1 MARIKRVFYMKIS
14 VNMAFWQ
21 NKALTELTS
30 QEWESL
36 CDGCGKCCLN
46 KLIDDETE
54 ELYYTNA
61 ACLLLDH
68 QTASCKH
75 YSDRFSH
82 VPQCT
87 VITPQNVHELTWLP
101 DSCAYRRLAAGR
113 DLPSWH
119 PLLTGSKEAM
129 HLAGMSIQGKV
140 VDERRVKD
148 IEDHIVL
155 WPLKDL
161 D

>member
-1 MARIKRVFYMKIS
+1 
-14 VNMAFWQ
+14 MAFWQ
-21 NKALTELTS
+21 SKTLAQMTAT
-30 QEWESL
+30 EWESL

-54 ELYYTNA
+54 DLYYTNA

-68 QTASCKH
+68 NSASCQH
-75 YSDRFSH
+75 YSDRFSY

-87 VITPQNVHELTWLP
+87 VITLDNINQLTWLP

-113 DLPSWH
+113 GLPSWH
-119 PLLTGSKEAM
+119 PLITGSKEAM

-140 VDERRVKD
+140 IDERRVKD

-155 WPLKDL
+155 WPLKDI

>member
-1 MARIKRVFYMKIS
+1 MLSAVIIMS
-14 VNMAFWQ
+14 FW
-21 NKALTELTS
+21 KEKSLS
-30 QEWESL
+30 QMTPDEWELL

-61 ACLLLDH
+61 ACKLLNL
-68 QTASCKH
+68 QTCSCSR
-75 YSDRFSH
+75 YPERFVH

-87 VITPQNVHELTWLP
+87 AINIDNIATLTWLP
-101 DSCAYRRLAAGR
+101 DSCAYVRLYHGR
-113 DLPSWH
+113 ELASWH
-119 PLLTGSKEAM
+119 PLISGSKVAM
-129 HLAGMSIQGKV
+129 HAAGMSVKGKV
-140 VDERRVKD
+140 VNETKVRD

>member
-1 MARIKRVFYMKIS
+1 
-14 VNMAFWQ
+14 MAFWQ
-21 NKALTELTS
+21 SKTLAQMTAT
-30 QEWESL
+30 EWESL

-54 ELYYTNA
+54 DLYYTNA

-68 QTASCKH
+68 NSASCQH

-87 VITPQNVHELTWLP
+87 VITLDNINQLTWLP

-119 PLLTGSKEAM
+119 PLITGSKEAM
-129 HLAGMSIQGKV
+129 HLSGMSIQGKV
-140 VDERRVKD
+140 IDERRVKD

-155 WPLKDL
+155 WPLKDI

>member
-1 MARIKRVFYMKIS
+1 MS
-14 VNMAFWQ
+14 FW
-21 NKALTELTS
+21 KEKKLAELTDE
-30 QEWESL
+30 QWESL

-61 ACLLLDH
+61 ACQLLDR
-68 QTASCKH
+68 QNCQCTH
-75 YSDRFSH
+75 YGTRFIH

-87 VITPQNVHELTWLP
+87 KVTADNISELTWLP
-101 DSCAYRRLAAGR
+101 ESCAYKRLNEGR

-119 PLLTGSKEAM
+119 PLITGSDDAM
-129 HLAGMSIQGKV
+129 HAAGMSVQGKV
-140 VDERRVKD
+140 VCESSVRD

-155 WPLKDL
+155 WPLKDM